1 MSASDSRPQETDGQR
16 PPLAVGIDLGTTYS
30 VIAYIN
36 HHGQPTS
43 IPNSNGDVLTPSVVL
58 FGDDGTVVGKEAVLA
73 APLEP
78 DKVADCVKRDIGS
91 KHYRSPINGELLPPE
106 VISGFILRRLKDDA
120 ERKLGPIKK
129 AVITVPAY
137 FDETRRRAT
146 MDAGLLAGLQV
157 LDIINEPTAAAIA
170 YGYQAGFLD
179 RSGAL
184 RDDKTIRTL
193 VYDLGGGTF
202 DVTLVEMSNQSFKAL
217 ATDGDVLL
225 GGKDWDEK
233 LVELATRLAKTRATI
248 RKRGTSCS
256 PPPRPPKRRS
266 RNAPRP
272 RCTST
277 IAASG

>member
-1 MSASDSRPQETDGQR
+1 MSANETDGSR

-30 VIAYIN
+30 AIAHIN
-36 HHGQPTS
+36 HHGQPAS
-43 IPNSNGDVLTPSVVL
+43 IPNSNGDVLTSSVVL
-58 FGDDGTVVGKEAVLA
+58 FGDDGTVIGKEAVLA

-78 DKVADCVKRDIGS
+78 DKVADCVKRDIGN
-91 KHYRSPINGELLPPE
+91 KHYRKPIKGELLPPE
-106 VISGFILRRLKDDA
+106 VISGFILRRVKDDA

-146 MDAGLLAGLQV
+146 MDAGVLAGLEV

-184 RDDKTIRTL
+184 KGDQAIRTL

-217 ATDGDVLL
+217 ATDGECF
-225 GGKDWDEK
+225 W
-233 LVELATRLAKTRATI
+233 AAKTGTKSSSNLPPLASATKSAKIRATI

-256 PPPRPPKRRS
+256 PLPRPPKRRYP
-266 RNAPRP
+266 NAPRP

-277 IAASG
+277 IAAKD